1 MYVRLFESTGLRGVR
16 GGKVVSLY
24 PQGALRNIAAFHDCI
39 TKGDCSN
46 PTVKPSVDA
55 TLTTIL
61 GREAAS
67 KRRTVTW
74 DELIKANKKVP
85 VDLTGLKE

>member
-1 MYVRLFESTGLRGVR
+1 MIQLCGVGPVYGFRFDPGQPGFIFQNGYVIRIVIE
-16 GGKVVSLY
+16 
-24 PQGALRNIAAFHDCI
+24 CI

-55 TLTTIL
+55 TLTTIM
-61 GREAAS
+61 GRDAAA
-67 KRRTVTW
+67 KQGTVTW
-74 DELIKANKKVP
+74 DEMIKANKKVP

>member
-1 MYVRLFESTGLRGVR
+1 MIMFGRGVKFN
-16 GGKVVSLY
+16 GGKVVGLY
-24 PQGALRNIAAFHDCI
+24 GHGAKRNVATFHECI

-67 KRRTVTW
+67 KRETVTW
-74 DELIKANKKVP
+74 DEIIKANKKVP